1 MYSTISRIVMI
12 SNYTNVELA
21 EQKVWNCNR
30 ALLLLHLEK
39 ELEDEVKMLTSEKN
53 PQVCDATG
61 AQ

>member
-1 MYSTISRIVMI
+1 MI

-53 PQVCDATG
+53 PQVCDATKV
-61 AQ
+61 Q